1 MTEKILIVDDD
12 IETLRL
18 VGLMLQRQGFQIV
31 AANNGTQAMAMARN
45 ENPDLIVLDV
55 MMPDLDGYEV
65 VRQLRKEKETSSVPI
80 IMFTAKSQVEDKVAG
95 LEAGADDYLTKPVHP
110 AELVAKIK
118 ALLSRGKTRVAV
130 EQGYVIGVI
139 GARGGL
145 GVSTMTLNT
154 ALAYH
159 RIAKVDVIAA
169 ELRPSQGIWG
179 IELGFPES
187 EGLGDLLRLKT
198 SEINSS
204 QVEKVLMR
212 TAQGI
217 RILMAGNRIKDNALM
232 PNEDQLVAAVKQLPL
247 LAPVTFLDIGTSYL
261 PAFERIANLCDE
273 IILIVEPQPLT
284 VQRTRILANELNLF
298 GFSKNKYLTL
308 VQVNRIRADI
318 QLNSAQ
324 ITESLKINV
333 TNMIPPV
340 PELSYQAA
348 LHSVPL
354 IDVQPEGLVAQQI
367 NRLAESIIQR
377 RQK

>member
-31 AANNGTQAMAMARN
+31 AANNGTQAIAMARN

-118 ALLSRGKTRVAV
+118 ALLSRGKTRVSI

-159 RIAKVDVIAA
+159 RLAKVDVIAA
-169 ELRPSQGIWG
+169 ELHPSQGIWG

-187 EGLGDLLRLKT
+187 EGLGDLLRMKT
-198 SEINSS
+198 SEITSS

-217 RILMAGNRIKDNALM
+217 RILMAGNRVKDNALM
-232 PNEDQLVAAVKQLPL
+232 PNEDQLVATVKQLPL

-273 IILIVEPQPLT
+273 MILIVEPQPLT
-284 VQRTRILANELNLF
+284 VQRTRILANELSLY
-298 GFSKNKYLTL
+298 GFSKSKYLTL

-333 TNMIPPV
+333 THMIPPV

-354 IDVQPEGLVAQQI
+354 IDVQPEGLMAQQI

>member
-18 VGLMLQRQGFQIV
+18 VGLMLQRQGYQIV

-65 VRQLRKEKETSSVPI
+65 VRQLRKEKETASVPI

-130 EQGYVIGVI
+130 EQGYVIGVV

-179 IELGFPES
+179 IELGFSES
-187 EGLGDLLRLKT
+187 EGLGDVLRLKT
-198 SEINSS
+198 SEITSS

-217 RILMAGNRIKDNALM
+217 RLLMAGNRIKDNVLM
-232 PNEDQLVAAVKQLPL
+232 ANEDQLVSVVKQLPL
-247 LAPVTFLDIGTSYL
+247 LAPVTFLDLGTSYL
-261 PAFERIANLCDE
+261 PGFERIANLCDE
-273 IILIVEPQPLT
+273 IILIVEPQPLS
-284 VQRTRILANELNLF
+284 VQRTRILANELNLY
-298 GFSKNKYLTL
+298 GFTKNKYLTL

-318 QLNSAQ
+318 QLNTAQ
-324 ITESLKINV
+324 ITESLKINI

-340 PELSYQAA
+340 PELAYQAA

>member
-31 AANNGTQAMAMARN
+31 AANNGTQAIAMARN

-118 ALLSRGKTRVAV
+118 ALLSRGKTRVSI

-159 RIAKVDVIAA
+159 RLAKVDVIAA
-169 ELRPSQGIWG
+169 ELHPSQGIWG

-187 EGLGDLLRLKT
+187 EGLGDLLRMKT
-198 SEINSS
+198 SEITSS

-217 RILMAGNRIKDNALM
+217 RILMAGNRVKDNALM
-232 PNEDQLVAAVKQLPL
+232 PNEDQLVATVKQLPL
-247 LAPVTFLDIGTSYL
+247 LAPVTFLDIGTSSCL
-261 PAFERIANLCDE
+261 L
-273 IILIVEPQPLT
+273 
-284 VQRTRILANELNLF
+284 
-298 GFSKNKYLTL
+298 
-308 VQVNRIRADI
+308 
-318 QLNSAQ
+318 
-324 ITESLKINV
+324 
-333 TNMIPPV
+333 
-340 PELSYQAA
+340 
-348 LHSVPL
+348 
-354 IDVQPEGLVAQQI
+354 
-367 NRLAESIIQR
+367 
-377 RQK
+377 